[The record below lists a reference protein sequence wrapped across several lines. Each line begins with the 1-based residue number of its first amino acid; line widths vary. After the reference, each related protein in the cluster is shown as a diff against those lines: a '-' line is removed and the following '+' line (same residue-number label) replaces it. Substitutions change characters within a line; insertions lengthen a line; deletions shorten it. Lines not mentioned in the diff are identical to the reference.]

1 MAENP
6 FFASSS
12 LPYQLPPFEEI
23 REEHY
28 LPAFERGMA
37 EHLAEVD
44 AIANSTEDPTFD
56 NTIAAL
62 ERSGQIL
69 NRTATVFFSIAASD
83 STDGIMAIETEVS
96 PKLTKHSDEVGLNRA
111 LWERVKRVA
120 TEDAEEAW
128 LLEKYRDDFIRAGA
142 DLGEQEQA
150 RLRELNEELSR
161 LSTEFSQNLLKASTE
176 EALVVEDAKELDGF
190 DEAKIESIRKDGKYV
205 LPLLNFTNQPGLAQ
219 LTNRETRR
227 RLYTLSVER
236 ARPNLELA
244 VRMATLRAERAALL
258 GFPSHAAYTVADQT
272 AKTVDAV
279 EEMLGQLVGPA
290 VRNAK
295 KEAEAL
301 AEQAGFAIEPW
312 DWSFYAEKVR
322 AARYDFDADAMRPY
336 FELNRVFKDGV
347 FHAATQL
354 YGVTFTERPDL
365 KGYHA
370 DVTVYEVFNAGAAS
384 RPGESEERANGGSS
398 ERDHEPVGEA
408 LGLFLLDPY
417 ARPTKRGGA
426 WMNNL
431 VDQSY
436 LFGDKPVV
444 MNNLNITKPA
454 SGPTLLTYDEVN
466 TAFHEFGHAL
476 HGLFSEA
483 RYPRVSGTNVPRDFV
498 EYPSQVNEM
507 WTTWPEI
514 LANYAKHHESGEPMP
529 AELVEKMRAA
539 EKFNQGFMTVEYLAA
554 TLLDWAWH
562 KLAAGESVEDAEAFE
577 AAALEAAQIA
587 FPLVRP
593 RYRTNYF
600 AHIFSG
606 GYSAGYYS
614 YIWSEVLDAESVE
627 WFKENGG
634 LKRENGDHFR
644 KELLSRGG
652 GMDPLTA
659 FRNFR
664 GRDPRIE
671 PLLKRRGL
679 D

>member
-6 FFASSS
+6 LFAPSS
-12 LPYQLPPFEEI
+12 LPYQLPPFAEI

-37 EHLAEVD
+37 EQLAEVE
-44 AIANSTEDPTFD
+44 AITGSGEPPTFD

-62 ERSGQIL
+62 ERSGRVLQ
-69 NRTATVFFSIAASD
+69 RTATAFFSVVASD
-83 STDGIMAIETEVS
+83 STDGVMEIEKRIS
-96 PKLTKHSDEVGLNRA
+96 PELTRHSDAIRLNRA
-111 LWERVKRVA
+111 LWARIKQVT
-120 TEDAEEAW
+120 TEDPEEAW
-128 LLEKYRDDFIRAGA
+128 LLEKYRDDFVRAGA
-142 DLGEQEQA
+142 DLSEEEQA

-161 LSTEFSQNLLKASTE
+161 LSTEFAQNLLKASNDS
-176 EALVVEDAKELDGF
+176 ALVVEDAKELDGF
-190 DEAKIESIRKDGKYV
+190 DEARIASLERDGRYV

-219 LTNRETRR
+219 LTDRDVRR

-236 ARPNLELA
+236 APQNFGLA
-244 VRMATLRAERAALL
+244 VRIAGLRAERAGLL
-258 GFPSHAAYTVADQT
+258 GFPNHAAYRVADQT
-272 AKTVDAV
+272 AKTVEAV

-290 VRNAK
+290 VRNAR

-312 DWSFYAEKVR
+312 DWSFYSEKVR
-322 AARYDFDADAMRPY
+322 QARYDFDASAMRPY
-336 FELNRVFKDGV
+336 FELDRVFRDGI
-347 FHAATQL
+347 FHAATKL
-354 YGVTFTERPDL
+354 YGITFGERPDL
-365 KGYHA
+365 RGYHE
-370 DVTVYEVFNAGAAS
+370 DVRVFEVFN
-384 RPGESEERANGGSS
+384 EDGS
-398 ERDHEPVGEA
+398 A
-408 LGLFLLDPY
+408 LGLFALDPY
-417 ARPTKRGGA
+417 ARPGKRGGA

-431 VDQSY
+431 VDQSF
-436 LFGDKPVV
+436 LFGEKPVV
-444 MNNLNITKPA
+444 LNNLNITKPA
-454 SGPTLLTYDEVN
+454 AGPTLLTYDEVN

-476 HGLFSEA
+476 HGLFSEV
-483 RYPRVSGTNVPRDFV
+483 RFPRVSGTSVPRDFV

-507 WTTWPEI
+507 WATWPEV
-514 LANYAKHHESGEPMP
+514 LANYARHHETGEPMP
-529 AELVEKMRAA
+529 AELVEKMQAA

-562 KLAAGESVEDAEAFE
+562 KLAPGEDVADAEAFE
-577 AAALEAAQIA
+577 QKALEAAEIA

-644 KELLSRGG
+644 RTLLSRGG
-652 GMDPLTA
+652 SLDPLAA
-659 FRNFR
+659 FRDFR
-664 GRDPRIE
+664 GREPSIQ
-671 PLLKRRGL
+671 PLLERRGL
-679 D
+679 V

>member
-6 FFASSS
+6 FFSPSS
-12 LPYQLPPFEEI
+12 LPYQLPDFGAI

-28 LPAFERGMA
+28 LPAFERGMS
-37 EHLAEVD
+37 EHLAEVA
-44 AIANSTEDPTFD
+44 AIANSEEAPTFD

-62 ERSGQIL
+62 ERSGRVL
-69 NRTATVFFSIAASD
+69 GRTGMVFFSIVSSD
-83 STDGIMAIETEVS
+83 STDGIMAIEKEIS
-96 PKLTKHSDEVGLNRA
+96 PKLTKHNDEIRLDRA
-111 LWERVKRVA
+111 LWARIKQVN
-120 TEDAEEAW
+120 TSDPEESW
-128 LLEKYRDDFIRAGA
+128 LLEKYREDFIRAGA
-142 DLGEQEQA
+142 DLSEGDQE
-150 RLRELNEELSR
+150 RLKRLNEELST
-161 LSTEFSQNLLKASTE
+161 LSTDFSQNLLRASKE
-176 EALVVEDAKELDGF
+176 SALVVEDAVELDGF
-190 DEAKIESIRKDGKYV
+190 DEVRLKALEKDGKYV

-227 RLYTLSVER
+227 KLYTLSVER
-236 ARPNLELA
+236 APANLDLA
-244 VRMATLRAERAALL
+244 VRMATLRAERAKLL
-258 GFPSHAAYTVADQT
+258 GFPSHASYSVADQT
-272 AKTVDAV
+272 AKTAEAV

-312 DWSFYAEKVR
+312 DWSFYTEKVR
-322 AARYDFDADAMRPY
+322 EAKYDFDADAMRPY
-336 FELNRVFKDGV
+336 FELDRVFRDGI
-347 FHAATQL
+347 FHAAGRL
-354 YGVTFTERPDL
+354 YGLRFTERTDL
-365 KGYHA
+365 KGYHE
-370 DVTVYEVFNAGAAS
+370 DVSVWEVGN
-384 RPGESEERANGGSS
+384 EDGSQ
-398 ERDHEPVGEA
+398 

-436 LFGDKPVV
+436 LFGELPVV
-444 MNNLNITKPA
+444 MNNLNVTKPA
-454 SGPTLLTYDEVN
+454 DGPTLLTFDEVN

-476 HGLFSEA
+476 HGLFSA
-483 RYPRVSGTNVPRDFV
+483 VRYPRVSGTNVPRDFV

-507 WTTWPEI
+507 WATWPEI
-514 LANYAKHHESGEPMP
+514 LANYAKHHETGEPMP
-529 AELVEKMRAA
+529 AELVEKMQAT
-539 EKFNQGFMTVEYLAA
+539 EKFNQGFQTVEYLAA

-562 KLAAGESVEDAEAFE
+562 KLAAGETVEDARVFE
-577 AAALEAAQIA
+577 AAALESAGIA
-587 FPLVRP
+587 FPQVLP

-644 KELLSRGG
+644 RELLSKGG
-652 GMDPLTA
+652 SLDALTA

-664 GRDPRIE
+664 GREPSIR
-671 PLLKRRGL
+671 PLLERRGL
-679 D
+679 V

>member
-6 FFASSS
+6 FFAPSS

-37 EHLAEVD
+37 EHLAEVE
-44 AIANSTEDPTFD
+44 AIANSADDPTFD

-69 NRTATVFFSIAASD
+69 SRTANVFFSIASSD

-96 PKLTKHSDEVGLNRA
+96 HKLTKHSDEVRLNRA
-111 LWERVKRVA
+111 LWERVKRVT
-120 TEDAEEAW
+120 TEDAEQAW
-128 LLEKYRDDFIRAGA
+128 LLEKYREDFIRAGA

-150 RLRELNEELSR
+150 RLRELNEELSK

-190 DEAKIESIRKDGKYV
+190 DEAKIESIRQDDGTYV

-219 LTNRETRR
+219 LTNKETRR

-258 GFPSHAAYTVADQT
+258 GFPNHAAYTVADQT
-272 AKTVDAV
+272 AKTVEAV

-290 VRNAK
+290 VRNAE

-347 FHAATQL
+347 FHAATEL

-365 KGYHA
+365 NGYHG
-370 DVTVYEVFNAGAAS
+370 DVTVYEVFN
-384 RPGESEERANGGSS
+384 EDGS
-398 ERDHEPVGEA
+398 A

-444 MNNLNITKPA
+444 MNNLNITKPS

-514 LANYAKHHESGEPMP
+514 LANYAKHHETGEPMP
-529 AELVEKMRAA
+529 AELVEKMKAA

-577 AAALEAAQIA
+577 ARALEAARIA
-587 FPLVRP
+587 VPLVRP

-600 AHIFSG
+600 AHIFAG

-634 LKRENGDHFR
+634 LRRENGDHFR

>member
-1 MAENP
+1 MSENP
-6 FFASSS
+6 FFAPSD

-37 EHLAEVD
+37 EGLAEVD
-44 AIANSTEDPTFD
+44 AIADSTEPPTFD

-62 ERSGQIL
+62 ERSGRVL
-69 NRTATVFFSIAASD
+69 ERVSTAFFSIVSSN
-83 STDGIMAIETEVS
+83 STEGVLELEKQIS
-96 PKLTKHSDEVGLNRA
+96 PALAKHSDAIRLNRA
-111 LWERVKRVA
+111 LWARIKQVA
-120 TEDAEEAW
+120 TDDPEESW
-128 LLEKYRDDFIRAGA
+128 LLEKYREDFVRAGA
-142 DLGEQEQA
+142 DLSEAEQGE
-150 RLRELNEELSR
+150 LRRLNEELSR
-161 LSTEFSQNLLKASTE
+161 LSTEFAQNLLKALSE
-176 EALVVEDAKELDGF
+176 SALVVDDAKDLDGF
-190 DEAKIESIRKDGKYV
+190 DEATIQSLEKDGRYV
-205 LPLLNFTNQPGLAQ
+205 LPLLNYTNQPGLAQ
-219 LTNRETRR
+219 LTDREVRR

-236 ARPNLELA
+236 APRNFELA
-244 VRMATLRAERAALL
+244 IRMATLRAERAALL

-272 AKTVDAV
+272 AKTVEAV
-279 EEMLGQLVGPA
+279 EGMLGQLVGPA

-312 DWSFYAEKVR
+312 DWSYYSEKVR
-322 AARYDFDADAMRPY
+322 QARYDFDAAAMRPY
-336 FELNRVFKDGV
+336 FELWRVFRDGV
-347 FHAATQL
+347 FHAATRL

-365 KGYHA
+365 KGYHE
-370 DVTVYEVFNAGAAS
+370 DVRVYEVFN
-384 RPGESEERANGGSS
+384 EDGG
-398 ERDHEPVGEA
+398 P

-417 ARPTKRGGA
+417 ARPNKRGGA

-431 VDQSY
+431 VDQSG
-436 LFGDKPVV
+436 LFGEQPVV

-476 HGLFSEA
+476 HGLFSEV
-483 RYPRVSGTNVPRDFV
+483 RFPRVSGTSVPRDFV

-507 WTTWPEI
+507 WATWPEI
-514 LANYAKHHESGEPMP
+514 LANYAKHHETGEPMP
-529 AELVEKMRAA
+529 AELVEKMKAA

-562 KLAAGESVEDAEAFE
+562 KLAAGEAVADAEEFE
-577 AAALEAAQIA
+577 SAALETAGIA
-587 FPLVRP
+587 LSTVRP

-600 AHIFSG
+600 AHIFAG

-634 LKRENGDHFR
+634 LERANGDHFR
-644 KELLSRGG
+644 RELLSKGG
-652 GMDPLTA
+652 SLDSLTA

-664 GRDPRIE
+664 GREPSIQ
-671 PLLKRRGL
+671 PLLERRGL
-679 D
+679 L